1 MELLTPTQSAEG
13 APALTDRRETPIGLR
28 RAAHELRLTVHAVES
43 GSGWDEQA
51 WSAWCGQVAACL
63 RKLDSAWVRHAEDN
77 ESPGGFFD
85 QLRTEAPQLDP
96 RLRQLHREH
105 ESLHRTIRRTIDL
118 VARPADPQEVRRDV
132 DGLLSR
138 LSRHEQRGA
147 EVIHQA
153 YEVDDGGGD

>member
-1 MELLTPTQSAEG
+1 MELLTPTGAAEG
-13 APALTDRRETPIGLR
+13 TRALMDNSGRPTGLR
-28 RAAHELRLTVHAVES
+28 RAAQELSVTVHEVDSRSE
-43 GSGWDEQA
+43 WDER
-51 WSAWCGQVAACL
+51 AWCGQIADCL
-63 RKLDSAWVRHAEDN
+63 RQLDSAWMRHAQDN

-85 QLRTEAPQLDP
+85 QVRTEAPQLDP

-105 ESLHRTIRRTIDL
+105 ESLHQTIRQALAL
-118 VARPADPQEVRRDV
+118 VGRPADPQQIRHDV
-132 DGLLSR
+132 DDLLAL

>member
-1 MELLTPTQSAEG
+1 MELLTPTEVAEG
-13 APALTDRRETPIGLR
+13 PRALMDGSGRPTGLR
-28 RAAHELRLTVHAVES
+28 RAAQELSVTAHEIDSRSE
-43 GSGWDEQA
+43 WDQQA
-51 WSAWCGQVAACL
+51 WSGQIANCL
-63 RKLDSAWVRHAEDN
+63 QQLDSAWLRHTQDN

-105 ESLHRTIRRTIDL
+105 ESLHRTILQTLDL
-118 VARPADPQEVRRDV
+118 VARSADPKQVRHDV
-132 DGLLSR
+132 DDLLTL

>member
-1 MELLTPTQSAEG
+1 MELLAPTQSAEG
-13 APALTDRRETPIGLR
+13 AHALTDRSESPTGLR
-28 RAAHELRLTVHAVES
+28 RAAHKLSLTVHEIDS
-43 GSGWDEQA
+43 GSGWDASA
-51 WSAWCGQVAACL
+51 WSGQVAACL
-63 RKLDSAWVRHAEDN
+63 RQLDTAWVRHAEDN

-105 ESLHRTIRRTIDL
+105 ESLHRTIQRTIDL
-118 VARPADPQEVRRDV
+118 VDRPSDPHEVRRDV
-132 DGLLSR
+132 DGLLAL
-138 LSRHEQRGA
+138 LSKHEQRGA